1 MSADLPVRPRFYG
14 GGDHLGF
21 DLDQLIV
28 GLLRRLPKS
37 GEEWGAEKRAR
48 WLQTLAANFDMVYT
62 SENDDKIVLIEA
74 KTTKKT
80 D

>member
-1 MSADLPVRPRFYG
+1 MSADLPVRPRYYG
-14 GGDHLGF
+14 GGELGL

-48 WLQTLAANFDMVYT
+48 WLQTLAANFDMVYV
-62 SENDDKIVLIEA
+62 SENDDKVVVIEA
-74 KTTKKT
+74 KTVKKP